1 MNLSE
6 QAWNQTA
13 DVYQAIISHPFNKEL
28 MNGTLEHK
36 IFRFYI
42 EQDQL
47 FLKSFARSLGLI
59 AARAENSEHIAHF
72 LKFAGNT
79 IAAEQTIIAKY
90 IGEEVK
96 AKRDIAPACLSLKS
110 FLLQACALEPVEV
123 AVAAVLPCFWLYL
136 KVGQEIYKHANSSNP
151 FFEWIKNYASE
162 QFALDV
168 GIVITIFDELAEN
181 ALPHVKDKMLEA
193 FYQSSV
199 LEYHFWNDAYEL
211 RVYDVL
217 LTMRY

>member
-6 QAWNQTA
+6 KAWNKTA
-13 DVYQAIISHPFNKEL
+13 DFYQTIISHPFNRGL
-28 MNGTLEHK
+28 MNGTLDHK

-47 FLKSFARSLGLI
+47 FLKAFARSLALI
-59 AARAENSEHIAHF
+59 AARSENPDHIAQF

-79 IAAEQTIIAKY
+79 IAAEQTIIARY
-90 IGEEVK
+90 IGKEVK
-96 AKRDIAPACLSLKS
+96 DRSTISLACLSLNS
-110 FLLQACALEPVEV
+110 YLLQASSLEPVEV
-123 AVAAVLPCFWLYL
+123 AVASVLPCFWLYL
-136 KVGQEIYKHANSSNP
+136 KVGQEVYKQANSNSP
-151 FFEWIKNYASE
+151 YFEWIKNYASE

-168 GIVITIFDELAEN
+168 ETVITIFDELAEN
-181 ALPHVKDKMLEA
+181 ASQPVRDKMLEA

-211 RVYDVL
+211 RVYDAICK
-217 LTMRY
+217 